1 MNSNRREFIKKIG
14 LGTAVVAVGSSLFEG
29 CNSKTKAAESKVIV
43 TDAMHY
49 NRIVGANDRVRVG
62 VIGFSNRFKGT
73 LSKAFLA
80 NSEKLNMEFVAIS
93 DIWNERRELGADLL
107 TNLQGR
113 KVLGYR
119 NNEELY
125 EKSETD
131 AVIISTAD
139 FQHAY
144 HAAEAV
150 NSGRDAYV
158 EKPLAESM
166 EDNKMVV
173 KAVRENKKIVQIGS
187 QRRSGENYRAAEK
200 YINSGKFGPIKYA
213 EMTWNVNQPDRWR
226 HPDLVA
232 KLKES
237 DVDWKRFLVNR
248 EQVPFDPRIYI
259 EYRLF
264 WPYSSGIPGQW
275 MCHQIDTVH
284 WFTGLTHPRT
294 VVANGGIYMWNDGR
308 KNADTMTAVMEYG
321 PKDDADPTKRFQVN
335 YSSRFSNSAG
345 GVKEIYFSNGG
356 ELNLDTN
363 KVTPNGGLTADHAEK
378 FPEFGL
384 KENMLPEFVLAD
396 ESTKS
401 VTDAHTGVD
410 EMTVAHMKNWME
422 CIRSRKEPN
431 APVEVGYNHSVAS
444 LMVTESLHRGTKVKF
459 DEKNQEIV
467 NAS

>member
-1 MNSNRREFIKKIG
+1 MNTNRREFIKKVG
-14 LGTAVVAVGSSLFEG
+14 LGTTAVAIGSTLLESCKSNAPSG
-29 CNSKTKAAESKVIV
+29 TSKVIV

-49 NRIVGANDRVRVG
+49 DRIIGANDRVRVG
-62 VIGFSNRFKGT
+62 VIGFSDRFKGT

-80 NSEKLNMEFVAIS
+80 NSKNLNMEFIAVS
-93 DIWNERRELGADLL
+93 DIWNERREQGSNYL
-107 TNLQGR
+107 TELQGI
-113 KVLGYR
+113 KVTAYR
-119 NNEELY
+119 NNEDLY
-125 EKSETD
+125 ENSETD

-144 HAAEAV
+144 HTTEAV
-150 NSGRDAYV
+150 NCGRDAYV

-166 EDNKMVV
+166 ADNIMVV

-200 YINSGKFGPIKYA
+200 YIKSGKFGAIKYA

-226 HPDLVA
+226 HPDLVS

-237 DVDWKRFLVNR
+237 DVDWKRFLINR

-284 WFTGLTHPRT
+284 WFTGFNHPRT

-321 PKDDADPTKRFQVN
+321 PQDDEDPTKRFQVN

-363 KVTPNGGLTADHAEK
+363 KVTPNGGLTAEHADR

-384 KENMLPEFVLAD
+384 NENMLPEFVLAE
-396 ESTKS
+396 ESAKS
-401 VTDAHTGVD
+401 VTDAYTGVD
-410 EMTVAHMKNWME
+410 QMTVAHMRNWME

-431 APVEVGYNHSVAS
+431 APIEAGYNHSVAS
-444 LMVTESLHRGTKVKF
+444 LMVTKSLHRGIKVKF
-459 DEKNQEIV
+459 DEKTQQIV
-467 NAS
+467 NA

>member
-1 MNSNRREFIKKIG
+1 MNTNRREFIKKVG
-14 LGTAVVAVGSSLFEG
+14 LGTAAVALGSALLESCKSNAPSG
-29 CNSKTKAAESKVIV
+29 TSKVIV

-49 NRIVGANDRVRVG
+49 DRIIGANDRVRVG
-62 VIGFSNRFKGT
+62 VIGFSDRFKGT

-80 NSEKLNMEFVAIS
+80 NSKNLNMEFIAVS
-93 DIWNERRELGADLL
+93 DIWNERREQGSNYL
-107 TNLQGR
+107 TELQGI
-113 KVLGYR
+113 KVTAYR
-119 NNEELY
+119 NNEDLY
-125 EKSETD
+125 ENSETD

-144 HAAEAV
+144 HTTEAV
-150 NSGRDAYV
+150 NCGRDAYV

-166 EDNKMVV
+166 ADNIMVV

-200 YINSGKFGPIKYA
+200 YIKSGKFGAIKYA

-226 HPDLVA
+226 HPDLVS

-237 DVDWKRFLVNR
+237 DVDWKRFLINR
-248 EQVPFDPRIYI
+248 EQVPFNPRMYI

-284 WFTGLTHPRT
+284 WFTGFNHPRT

-321 PKDDADPTKRFQVN
+321 PQDDEDPTKRFQVN

-363 KVTPNGGLTADHAEK
+363 KVTPNGGLTAEHADR

-384 KENMLPEFVLAD
+384 NENMLPEFVLAD
-396 ESTKS
+396 ESAKS
-401 VTDAHTGVD
+401 VTDAYTGVD
-410 EMTVAHMKNWME
+410 QMTVAHMRNWME

-431 APVEVGYNHSVAS
+431 APIEAGYNHSVAS
-444 LMVTESLHRGTKVKF
+444 LMVTESLYRGTKVKF
-459 DEKNQEIV
+459 NEKTQQIINV
-467 NAS
+467 

>member
-1 MNSNRREFIKKIG
+1 MKTNRREFIKKVGLSTAAVTIG
-14 LGTAVVAVGSSLFEG
+14 TSIINAAA
-29 CNSKTKAAESKVIV
+29 SKPALKVIT

-49 NRIVGANDRVRVG
+49 NRIIGANDRVRVG
-62 VIGFSNRFKGT
+62 VIGFSDRFRGT
-73 LSKAFLA
+73 LSKAFIA
-80 NSEKLNMEFVAIS
+80 SAKDMNMEFVAIS
-93 DIWNERRELGADLL
+93 DIWNERRENGAAYL
-107 TNLQGR
+107 TDLQGS
-113 KVLGYR
+113 KVIGYR

-125 EKSETD
+125 ENSETD

-144 HAAEAV
+144 HATEAV
-150 NSGRDAYV
+150 NAGRDAYV

-173 KAVRENKKIVQIGS
+173 KAVRANKKIVQIGS
-187 QRRSGENYRAAEK
+187 QRRSGVNYHAAAK
-200 YINSGKFGPIKYA
+200 YVKSGKFGAIKYA

-226 HPDLVA
+226 HPDLVS

-248 EQVPFDPRIYI
+248 PQIPFDPRIYI

-284 WFTGLTHPRT
+284 WFTGFDHPLS

-321 PKDDADPTKRFQVN
+321 PKNDPDPTKRFQVN

-345 GVKEIYFSNGG
+345 GVKEIYYSNGG

-396 ESTKS
+396 ESAKS

-410 EMTVAHMKNWME
+410 QMTLDHMKNWME
-422 CIRSRKEPN
+422 CIRSRKEPH
-431 APVEVGYNHSVAS
+431 APIEAGYNHSVAS
-444 LMVTESLHRGTKVKF
+444 LMVTESLHRGRKVIF
-459 DEKNQEIV
+459 DEKKQEII
-467 NAS
+467 NS

>member
-1 MNSNRREFIKKIG
+1 MNSNRREFIKKVG
-14 LGTAVVAVGSSLFEG
+14 LGTAAVAVGSSLLEG
-29 CNSKTKAAESKVIV
+29 CSSKTKATESKVVI

-49 NRIVGANDRVRVG
+49 DRIVGANDRVRVG
-62 VIGFSNRFKGT
+62 VIGFSDRFRGT
-73 LSKAFLA
+73 LSNAFLA
-80 NSEKLNMEFVAIS
+80 NAKELNMEFVAIS
-93 DIWNERRELGADLL
+93 DIWNERRNNGAKYL
-107 TNLQGR
+107 TELQGT
-113 KVLGYR
+113 KVVPFR

-144 HAAEAV
+144 HATEAV

-166 EDNKMVV
+166 ADNKMVV
-173 KAVRENKKIVQIGS
+173 KAVRANKKIVQIGS
-187 QRRSGENYRAAEK
+187 QRRSGANYRAAAR
-200 YINSGKFGPIKYA
+200 YIQSGKFGPIKFA

-226 HPDLVA
+226 HPDLVS

-237 DVDWKRFLVNR
+237 DVDWNRFLVNR
-248 EQVPFDPRIYI
+248 QQVPFDPRAYI

-284 WFTGLTHPRT
+284 WFTGLTHPIS
-294 VVANGGIYMWNDGR
+294 VVANGGIYIWNDGR
-308 KNADTMTAVMEYG
+308 KNVDTLTAVMEYG
-321 PKDDADPTKRFQVN
+321 PQNGEDPTERFQVN

-345 GVKEIYFSNGG
+345 GVKEIYYSNGG

-363 KVTPNGGLTADHAEK
+363 KVTPNGGLTALHAEK

-384 KENMLPEFVLAD
+384 HENMLPEFVLAD
-396 ESTKS
+396 ESAKS

-410 EMTVAHMKNWME
+410 QMTVDHMKNWME
-422 CIRSRKEPN
+422 CIRSREEPN
-431 APVEVGYNHSVAS
+431 APVEAGYNHSVAS

-459 DEKNQEIV
+459 DAKKQLIV
-467 NAS
+467 DA

>member
-1 MNSNRREFIKKIG
+1 MSSNRRDFIKKVG
-14 LGTAVVAVGSSLFEG
+14 LSTAALAVGASLIEDRKIIA
-29 CNSKTKAAESKVIV
+29 KTQESKIIV
-43 TDAMHY
+43 ADAMHY
-49 NRIVGANDRVRVG
+49 DRIVGANDRVRVG
-62 VIGFSNRFKGT
+62 AIGFSDRFRGT
-73 LSKAFLA
+73 LSKAFKA
-80 NSEKLNMEFVAIS
+80 NSNSLNMEFVAIS
-93 DIWNERRELGADLL
+93 DIWNERREKGAAYL
-107 TNLQGR
+107 TDLQGS
-113 KVLGYR
+113 KVVGYR

-131 AVIISTAD
+131 AVIVSTAD

-144 HAAEAV
+144 HATEAV

-173 KAVRENKKIVQIGS
+173 KAVRDNKKIVQIGS
-187 QRRSGENYRAAEK
+187 QRRSGENYRAAYK
-200 YINSGKFGPIKYA
+200 YLKSGKFGPIKYA
-213 EMTWNVNQPDRWR
+213 EMKWNVNQPDRWR
-226 HPDLVA
+226 HPDLVS

-248 EQVPFDPRIYI
+248 EQIPFDPRIYI

-284 WFTGLTHPRT
+284 WFTGFNHPLT

-308 KNADTMTAVMEYG
+308 KNVDTMTAVMEYG
-321 PKDDADPTKRFQVN
+321 PENDADTTKRFQVN

-363 KVTPNGGLTADHAEK
+363 KVTPNGGLTAHHAEN

-384 KENMLPEFVLAD
+384 KENMLSEFVLAD
-396 ESTKS
+396 ESTKII
-401 VTDAHTGVD
+401 TDAHTGVD
-410 EMTVAHMKNWME
+410 QMTVATIGK
-422 CIRSRKEPN
+422 RTGFLRT
-431 APVEVGYNHSVAS
+431 GRLS
-444 LMVTESLHRGTKVKF
+444 L
-459 DEKNQEIV
+459 
-467 NAS
+467 